1 MNLSCNQ
8 ELEVFLKMPL
18 VDQVDKAGKV
28 KLPRASH
35 WPQKPS
41 PEAKRGS

>member
-8 ELEVFLKMPL
+8 ELEVFLEMPL

-28 KLPRASH
+28 KLPRNL
-35 WPQKPS
+35 PQS
-41 PEAKRGS
+41 QSLATEALS